1 MEKKEERKEGK
12 DVKVRIQLSLPSLL
26 NYLAI
31 AAAVLGLLYAILST
45 VGMEASGSSRAG
57 QFFLG
62 MLYAVVASGFLAG
75 FSELISS
82 RKH

>member
-1 MEKKEERKEGK
+1 MEKEEGK
-12 DVKVRIQLSLPSLL
+12 EVKVKIQFSLPTLL

-31 AAAVLGLLYAILST
+31 AAAFLGFLYALLST
-45 VGMEASGSSRAG
+45 IGMEYAPGSARAG

-62 MLYAVVASGFLAG
+62 LLYAVVASGFLLG
-75 FSELISS
+75 LSELVSS

>member
-1 MEKKEERKEGK
+1 MEDKEAK
-12 DVKVRIQLSLPSLL
+12 DIKVRIQFSITTLL

-31 AAAVLGLLYAILST
+31 AAAALGFLYALLST
-45 VGMEASGSSRAG
+45 IGMEHASGSARAG

-62 MLYAVVASGFLAG
+62 LLYAVVASGFLLAL
-75 FSELISS
+75 SELVST